1 MANDINLDISQRVD
15 ITCRKG
21 DTFKLDLDITD
32 ENGDAKNL
40 VDYSFKM
47 EVRTSEDA
55 DGAVSSSDV
64 ILSTVDTGSKEIT
77 VSDPTA
83 TGDVVFTVSATNMAG
98 MTSGLYVYDIQATD
112 ATGIV
117 TTWLSG
123 LFKINEDV
131 SI

>member
-21 DTFKLDLDITD
+21 DTFTLDLDITD
-32 ENGDAKNL
+32 ENGDAKNIEG
-40 VDYSFKM
+40 YAFKM

-64 ILSTVDTGSKEIT
+64 ILSTEDTGDKEIT
-77 VSDPTA
+77 VSTPTT
-83 TGDVVFTVSATNMAG
+83 TGDVTFTVSATNMKLV
-98 MTSGLYVYDIQATD
+98 TSGLYVYDIQAT
-112 ATGIV
+112 ASETV

>member
-40 VDYSFKM
+40 VDYTFKM

-64 ILSTVDTGSKEIT
+64 ILSTEDAASKEIT

-83 TGDVVFTVSATNMAG
+83 TGDVVFTVSSTNMAG

-112 ATGIV
+112 ASGIV